1 MNIPPDRDYENESQ
15 LVAETLIAFGSED
28 WLWIWRENTGVAY
41 GMSIVKFALKKM
53 MEGQF
58 REAIAIIKQANP
70 IVFGI
75 PGRADISGITNKG
88 RMVGMEA
95 KIKHRP
101 RSTDQKR
108 WAAMFI
114 KMGGLYIHFEQVSH
128 VYEAFKAEGYI
139 TEGIK

>member
-15 LVAETLIAFGSED
+15 LVAETLIAFGSEE

-70 IVFGI
+70 
-75 PGRADISGITNKG
+75 S
-88 RMVGMEA
+88 
-95 KIKHRP
+95 
-101 RSTDQKR
+101 STDQKR
-108 WAAMFI
+108 WAVMFI